1 MFCFGTISTDS
12 PLQDHVIAA
21 DQAASAKSKMVQLH
35 LDVGQKD
42 ALMAV
47 CKVCNMH
54 YSRGVA
60 SDEAA
65 HRKFHDTFVNGV
77 DWTAADD
84 LPGSGNLSEPCDCL
98 DRRLL
103 DNAECR

>member
-1 MFCFGTISTDS
+1 
-12 PLQDHVIAA
+12 
-21 DQAASAKSKMVQLH
+21 MVQLH

-47 CKVCNMH
+47 CKVCSMH

-60 SDEAA
+60 GDESA

-77 DWTAADD
+77 DWSATADISGTGRLSKYCVK
-84 LPGSGNLSEPCDCL
+84 LP
-98 DRRLL
+98 RF
-103 DNAECR
+103 

>member
-1 MFCFGTISTDS
+1 
-12 PLQDHVIAA
+12 
-21 DQAASAKSKMVQLH
+21 MVQLH
-35 LDVGQKD
+35 LDIGQKD

-65 HRKFHDTFVNGV
+65 HRKFHETFVHGV
-77 DWTAADD
+77 DWTAAAD
-84 LPGSGNLSEPCDCL
+84 LFGNGKLGLPSLWCTFAKSPNLVACS
-98 DRRLL
+98 
-103 DNAECR
+103 